1 MAVARKMSRR
11 RRKEAFL
18 MAASEAFESLEEW
31 YDEHPEASFGEIE
44 QEARRRRRELM
55 GKALEVLVNGRDNG
69 VQVAG
74 VPCEQCGTEME
85 FKGYLPWTVR
95 GLEGDTDL
103 ERAYYVCPECEGET
117 IFPPGPKAGAEERPL
132 E

>member
-1 MAVARKMSRR
+1 MARKMSRR

-18 MAASEAFESLEEW
+18 MAASEAFEGLENW
-31 YDEHPEASFGEIE
+31 YDQHPEATFGQIE
-44 QEARRRRRELM
+44 QQARRSRRELM

-69 VQVAG
+69 VQVEG
-74 VPCEQCGTEME
+74 VHCEQCGTEME

-95 GLEGDTDL
+95 GLEGDTRL

-117 IFPPGPKAGAEERPL
+117 LFPPGQETGLAKGSL